1 METRD
6 SSRFHPI
13 ILLFFYREKTKLNLS
28 KAQSDVEQ
36 LKAIIAEWSVKP
48 ADPKKPYLVST
59 RLLNEHDPKTM
70 ELNLILSSEHLVN
83 HLLKTFKRKVLGS
96 DYTYQLSVD
105 QLNAMMMGFINLI
118 GSYCPYGIMLSNRE
132 TAGAMQYG
140 LHWTKSQNE
149 GQVCGL
155 MGDASTALS
164 CAVKEVFPEP
174 DTIKLMCFAHMM
186 KAVNSKL
193 AAVRAREKE
202 VSKQIMDDI
211 RVVADHSIDEETLL
225 ISLSLM
231 YIKYQERYVYKDG
244 GTKKEVGKF
253 LDYFRNEWT
262 KKRENFRWWQGA
274 NPGHVRTNNATE
286 RANRSVKEFTHNQ
299 RLGLHDL
306 LTKVCFSFLFNTRQ
320 DCQSVLVNSCKLPGC
335 AI

>member
-6 SSRFHPI
+6 SSGFHAK
-13 ILLFFYREKTKLNLS
+13 ILFFFYREKTKLNLS
-28 KAQSDVEQ
+28 KKQSDVEQ

-59 RLLNEHDPKTM
+59 RLLNEHDPKTV
-70 ELNLILSSEHLVN
+70 EFNLILSSDHLVQ
-83 HLLKTFKRKVLGS
+83 HLLKNYRRKVLGS

-105 QLNAMMMGFINLI
+105 QLNAMMMGLINLI
-118 GSYCPYGIMLSNRE
+118 GNYCPYGIMLSNKE
-132 TAGAMQYG
+132 TADAMKYG
-140 LHWTKSQNE
+140 LDWTKSENA

-174 DTIKLMCFAHMM
+174 DTFKLMCFAHMI

-202 VSKQIMDDI
+202 VAKEILDDI

-225 ISLSLM
+225 ISLSLLFV
-231 YIKYQERYVYKDG
+231 KYQEGYVYKDG

-253 LDYFRNEWT
+253 LDYFRSEWT

-274 NPGHVRTNNATE
+274 NPGHIRTNNALE
-286 RANRSVKEFTHNQ
+286 RANRSVKDFTNNQ

-306 LTKVCFSFLFNTRQ
+306 LSKVCYFCPNLSALSLEK
-320 DCQSVLVNSCKLPGC
+320 CQESS
-335 AI
+335 I